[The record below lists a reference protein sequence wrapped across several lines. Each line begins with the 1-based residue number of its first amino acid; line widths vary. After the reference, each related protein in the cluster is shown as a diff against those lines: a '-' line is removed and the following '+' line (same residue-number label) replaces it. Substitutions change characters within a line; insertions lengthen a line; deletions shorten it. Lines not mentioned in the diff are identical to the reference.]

1 MRYSQHMMMAVESK
15 EYVNVNENE
24 NGTGG
29 DEDDL

>member
-15 EYVNVNENE
+15 EYVNENVNE
-24 NGTGG
+24 TGG